1 MKPSEI
7 AKPHMIIMVGIP
19 GSGKSFFAENFAQT
33 FKAPIISFSK
43 IYQEL
48 FTKPTHGEHE
58 YEVVL
63 RAAQL
68 MFNEIIKTHKTII
81 YDGPSSK
88 KSDRAILVKI
98 AKDAGYQP
106 IFIWVQTELMAA
118 KKRALKPTN
127 GQLAMTGEQFDI
139 KLNQF
144 SPPHIN
150 EPTVVISGKHTYNT
164 QLKIVLKSM
173 IIPVPITASPAR
185 TNKINNFL
193 IR

>member
-48 FTKPTHGEHE
+48 FTKPTNGEHE
-58 YEVVL
+58 YEIVL

-68 MFNEIIKTHKTII
+68 MFNQIIKTKKTII

-88 KSDRAILVKI
+88 RSDRNCLDKI
-98 AKDAGYQP
+98 AKEAGYQP
-106 IFIWVQTELMAA
+106 IFIWVQTELLAA

-127 GQLAMTGEQFDI
+127 GQLAMTSDQFEI
-139 KLNQF
+139 RMKQF
-144 SPPHIN
+144 SPPHPN

-173 IIPVPITASPAR
+173 IIPPPNTSPAVR
-185 TNKINNFL
+185 SNKINNFL